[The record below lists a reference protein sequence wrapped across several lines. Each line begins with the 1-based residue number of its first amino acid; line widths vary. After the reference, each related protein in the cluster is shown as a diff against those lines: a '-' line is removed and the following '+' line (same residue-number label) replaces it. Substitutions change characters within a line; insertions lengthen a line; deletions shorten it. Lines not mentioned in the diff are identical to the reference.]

1 MDDLMQELTE
11 LRRRVAELE
20 APARRFKAL
29 VDGGVVSVQV
39 FDPTAHTIEVNAA
52 WERIWHLRI
61 EDISGWS
68 LLDDENVRKGGF
80 MDRVERAF
88 HQGEAVPLPTIRY
101 DPVAIDTIKKGSARW
116 VAANLHPVKDASGAV
131 QEVVML
137 HVDVGELTQPAEELR
152 RQKEQLEI
160 AVAERTADLERQLRV
175 IEEQQ
180 RAIVELSTPVL
191 RIWEGILALPMIGRI
206 DADRGARVLEWLL
219 QSIVDTGSD
228 RVVIDITGVPFI
240 DEVAARCLRDTVR
253 AAELLGAQCAI
264 VGVSPTTARTLTE
277 LDLGFEGVPTYS
289 TLEEGLRQAIARG
302 DRGSPR
308 EGGRYRRV
316 TTRR

>member
-1 MDDLMQELTE
+1 MDDLTQELE
-11 LRRRVAELE
+11 ALRRRVAELE

-29 VDGGVVSVQV
+29 VDGGVLSVQV
-39 FDPTAHTIEVNAA
+39 YDATAHTIAVNAA
-52 WERIWHLRI
+52 WQRLWHLRI

-68 LLDDENVRKGGF
+68 ILDDATVRAGGF

-88 HQGEAVPLPTIRY
+88 YQGEAVSLPTIRY
-101 DPVAIDTIKKGSARW
+101 DPVVIDTIKKGEARW

-137 HVDVGELTQPAEELR
+137 HVEVGELTRSAEELR
-152 RQKEQLEI
+152 LQKEQLEI
-160 AVAERTADLERQLRV
+160 AVAERTADLEHQLRI

-191 RIWEGILALPMIGRI
+191 RIWEGILALPLIGRI
-206 DADRGARVLEWLL
+206 DTDRGARILEGLL
-219 QSIVDTGSD
+219 QRIVDTSSD
-228 RVVIDITGVPFI
+228 RVLIDVTGVPLI
-240 DEVAARCLRDTVR
+240 DEQAARCLRDTVR

-264 VGVSPTTARTLTE
+264 VGVSPTTARTLIE

-289 TLEEGLRQAIARG
+289 TLEEGLRRSIARS
-302 DRGSPR
+302 DKRSPR
-308 EGGRYRRV
+308 QGGHHRTA
-316 TTRR
+316 TTRQ